1 VNLPII
7 EKDMIQLNV
16 SFSSKQDVFHTL
28 SKLLENKKRISNL
41 DSFVEDLWKREFL
54 GSTGFGEGL
63 AIPHAKSSFVK
74 VPSVILARL
83 SSGLDYQS
91 IDNSLVTLI
100 FLIAVPEGKTNLH
113 LEMLSK
119 IAKLL
124 LDESTRERL
133 KVTDS
138 KEEILSILDELNK

>member
-1 VNLPII
+1 MNLPII

-74 VPSVILARL
+74 VPSVIFARL

-124 LDESTRERL
+124 LDESTRERM

>member
-74 VPSVILARL
+74 VPSVIFARL

-100 FLIAVPEGKTNLH
+100 FLIAVPEEKTNLH

-124 LDESTRERL
+124 LDESTRERM

>member
-113 LEMLSK
+113 LELLSK

-138 KEEILSILDELNK
+138 KEEILSILDELN

>member
-74 VPSVILARL
+74 VPSVVFARL

-124 LDESTRERL
+124 HDKSTRERM